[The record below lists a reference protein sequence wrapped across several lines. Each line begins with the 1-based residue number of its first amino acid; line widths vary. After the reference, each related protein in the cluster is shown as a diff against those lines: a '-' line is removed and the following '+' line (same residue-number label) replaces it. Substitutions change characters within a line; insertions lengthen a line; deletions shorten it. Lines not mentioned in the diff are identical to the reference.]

1 MAVPFCYS
9 SEVDKM
15 IEGYTTIKNIAA
27 KWGITPR
34 RVQVMCSQE
43 KIPGAVKFGRDW
55 AIPINAD
62 KPEDGRI
69 TTGEYRNWQKKG
81 EDNTMADT
89 QITILGMSG
98 AGKTCYLLGL
108 YYKMGAGLR
117 GYTITTDEDTD
128 VQLRDRYA
136 RLCDVTLDM
145 EKRFPAGTD
154 NISKYEFDLQYGY
167 NTIMSFDW
175 VDYPGGLL
183 DRKNSGNLEEYE
195 DVKKAINNSS
205 SLFICVDGSL
215 LLGDD
220 IDEKIDNVRDNCSN
234 VINTFFTEYF
244 KSNNELPP
252 TAIIVTKYDVCKDD
266 TDAEE
271 LCEIIEEAFSPFFV
285 KNDNRKIVTI
295 IPVSIGTNIMDN
307 DCSGKMKP
315 LNIHLP
321 IFMGIWFALSKKI
334 QAHVA
339 NIQKQEQT
347 NASTISSLR
356 DQKARE
362 ENKWIF
368 KSKDEVQ
375 RLARR
380 IQEAENNGKKQTQQM
395 NYMLNAM
402 ADNSDKLIR
411 ELEKYHMFISMV
423 REVLFLR
430 L

>member
-1 MAVPFCYS
+1 
-9 SEVDKM
+9 
-15 IEGYTTIKNIAA
+15 
-27 KWGITPR
+27 
-34 RVQVMCSQE
+34 
-43 KIPGAVKFGRDW
+43 
-55 AIPINAD
+55 
-62 KPEDGRI
+62 
-69 TTGEYRNWQKKG
+69 
-81 EDNTMADT
+81 MADT

-98 AGKTCYLLGL
+98 SGKTCYLLGL
-108 YYKMGAGLR
+108 YYKMGAGFR

-136 RLCDVTLDM
+136 RLCDVNLDM

-154 NISKYEFDLQYGY
+154 NISRYEFDLQYGY

-195 DVKKAINNSS
+195 DIKKSINNSS

-220 IDEKIDNVRDNCSN
+220 VDEKIDNVRDNCSN

-252 TAIIVTKYDVCKDD
+252 TAIIVTKYDICKDD

-295 IPVSIGTNIMDN
+295 IPVSIGTNIIDN

-334 QAHVA
+334 QDHVA
-339 NIQKQEQT
+339 NIQKQEKA

-368 KSKDEVQ
+368 KSNDDVQ
-375 RLARR
+375 RLARK
-380 IQEAENNGKKQTQQM
+380 IKETENSGKQQTQQL
-395 NYMLNAM
+395 NYLLNAM
-402 ADNSDKLIR
+402 ADNSNKLIR
-411 ELEKYHMFISMV
+411 ELEKIPYVYINGERSSFSEIV
-423 REVLFLR
+423 N
-430 L
+430 

>member
-1 MAVPFCYS
+1 
-9 SEVDKM
+9 
-15 IEGYTTIKNIAA
+15 
-27 KWGITPR
+27 
-34 RVQVMCSQE
+34 
-43 KIPGAVKFGRDW
+43 
-55 AIPINAD
+55 
-62 KPEDGRI
+62 
-69 TTGEYRNWQKKG
+69 
-81 EDNTMADT
+81 MADT

-108 YYKMGAGLR
+108 YYKMGSGLR
-117 GYTITTDEDTD
+117 GYTITTNEDTD

-136 RLCDVTLDM
+136 KLCDVTLEK

-154 NISKYEFDLQYGY
+154 NILKYEFDLQYGF

-215 LLGDD
+215 LVGDD
-220 IDEKIDNVRDNCSN
+220 IDEKIDKIRDKCSN

-244 KSNNELPP
+244 KSNNTLPP
-252 TAIIVTKYDVCKDD
+252 TAIIVTKYDICKDD
-266 TDAEE
+266 TDKEE
-271 LCEIIEEAFSPFFV
+271 LSDIIVEAFSPFFV
-285 KNDNRKIVTI
+285 KNDDKKIVTI
-295 IPVSIGTNIMDN
+295 IPVSIGTNIMDD

-334 QAHVA
+334 QNHVID
-339 NIQKQEQT
+339 IQKQEQA
-347 NASTISSLR
+347 NGGRISDLIE
-356 DQKARE
+356 QKARE

-368 KSKDEVQ
+368 KSSDEVQ
-375 RLARR
+375 RLARE
-380 IQEAENNGKKQTQQM
+380 IQETENKGKKQTQAM

-402 ADNSDKLIR
+402 ADNSDKLIK
-411 ELEKYHMFISMV
+411 ELEKIPYVYINGERSSFSEIMKY
-423 REVLFLR
+423 
-430 L
+430 

>member
-1 MAVPFCYS
+1 M
-9 SEVDKM
+9 SE
-15 IEGYTTIKNIAA
+15 
-27 KWGITPR
+27 
-34 RVQVMCSQE
+34 
-43 KIPGAVKFGRDW
+43 
-55 AIPINAD
+55 
-62 KPEDGRI
+62 
-69 TTGEYRNWQKKG
+69 
-81 EDNTMADT
+81 T

-128 VQLRDRYA
+128 VELRDRYS
-136 RLCDVTLDM
+136 RLCDVSLDK
-145 EKRFPAGTD
+145 EQRFPSGTD

-183 DRKNSGNLEEYE
+183 DRKNAGNLEEYE
-195 DVKKAINNSS
+195 DIKRAIQNSS

-220 IDEKIDNVRDNCSN
+220 VEEKIDRVRDKCSN
-234 VINTFFTEYF
+234 VINTFFSEYF
-244 KSNNELPP
+244 KSNNVLPP
-252 TAIIVTKYDVCKDD
+252 TAIIVTKYDICKND

-285 KNDNRKIVTI
+285 KNENKKFVTI
-295 IPVSIGTNIMDN
+295 IPVSIGINIMDD

-334 QAHVA
+334 QTHVSK
-339 NIQKQEQT
+339 IQEHEI
-347 NASTISSLR
+347 NSTKEINSLR
-356 DQKARE
+356 NLKAKE

-368 KSKDEVQ
+368 TSKSEVS

-380 IQEAENNGKKQTQQM
+380 IQDAERNGQEQSKEMKF
-395 NYMLNAM
+395 MLNVM
-402 ADNSDKLIR
+402 ADNSDKLIK
-411 ELEKYHMFISMV
+411 ELEKIPYVYINGERGSFSDIV
-423 REVLFLR
+423 KE
-430 L
+430 

>member
-1 MAVPFCYS
+1 
-9 SEVDKM
+9 M
-15 IEGYTTIKNIAA
+15 IAGYTTIKNIAE

-55 AIPINAD
+55 AIPINAE

-69 TTGEYRNWQKKG
+69 TTGEYRNWRKKG
-81 EDNTMADT
+81 ENNTMADT

-195 DVKKAINNSS
+195 DVKKAINKSS

-220 IDEKIDNVRDNCSN
+220 IEEKIDNVRDNCSN

-295 IPVSIGTNIMDN
+295 IPVSIGINIMDN

-334 QAHVA
+334 QAHA
-339 NIQKQEQT
+339 DNIQKRKQT
-347 NASTISSLR
+347 NDSIISSLR
-356 DQKARE
+356 DQKALE

-380 IQEAENNGKKQTQQM
+380 IQEAENNGEKQTQQM

-402 ADNSDKLIR
+402 AYNSDKLIR
-411 ELEKYHMFISMV
+411 ELEKIPYVYINGERSSFSEIVKEGLH
-423 REVLFLR
+423 
-430 L
+430 

>member
-1 MAVPFCYS
+1 
-9 SEVDKM
+9 
-15 IEGYTTIKNIAA
+15 
-27 KWGITPR
+27 
-34 RVQVMCSQE
+34 
-43 KIPGAVKFGRDW
+43 
-55 AIPINAD
+55 
-62 KPEDGRI
+62 
-69 TTGEYRNWQKKG
+69 
-81 EDNTMADT
+81 MADT

-108 YYKMGAGLR
+108 YYKMGAGMR

-136 RLCDVTLDM
+136 KLCDVTLEK

-154 NISKYEFDLQYGY
+154 NILKYEFDLQYGY

-215 LLGDD
+215 LVGDD
-220 IDEKIDNVRDNCSN
+220 IDEKIDNVRDKCSN

-244 KSNNELPP
+244 KSNNTLPP
-252 TAIIVTKYDVCKDD
+252 TAIIVTKYDICKDD
-266 TDAEE
+266 TDEEE
-271 LCEIIEEAFSPFFV
+271 LSEIIEEAFSPFFV
-285 KNDNRKIVTI
+285 KNDDKKIVTI
-295 IPVSIGTNIMDN
+295 IPVSIGTNIMDD

-334 QAHVA
+334 QNHVKD
-339 NIQKQEQT
+339 IQKQEQV
-347 NASTISSLR
+347 NDGRISDLR

-368 KSKDEVQ
+368 KSRDEVQ
-375 RLARR
+375 RLARA
-380 IQEAENNGKKQTQQM
+380 IQEAENKGKKQTQTM

-402 ADNSDKLIR
+402 ADNSDKLIK
-411 ELEKYHMFISMV
+411 ELEKIPYVYINGERSSFSEIMKY
-423 REVLFLR
+423 
-430 L
+430 

>member
-1 MAVPFCYS
+1 MKDKRKMAIRGSLIIPLIRISYR
-9 SEVDKM
+9 
-15 IEGYTTIKNIAA
+15 IEGLSLVSI
-27 KWGITPR
+27 GID
-34 RVQVMCSQE
+34 E
-43 KIPGAVKFGRDW
+43 
-55 AIPINAD
+55 
-62 KPEDGRI
+62 
-69 TTGEYRNWQKKG
+69 KG
-81 EDNTMADT
+81 EENIMADT

-98 AGKTCYLLGL
+98 SGKTCYLLGL

-136 RLCDVTLDM
+136 RLCDINLDM

-167 NTIMSFDW
+167 NTIMSFNW
-175 VDYPGGLL
+175 LDYPGGLL
-183 DRKNSGNLEEYE
+183 CRKNSGNLEEYE
-195 DVKKAINNSS
+195 NVKKAINNSS

-307 DCSGKMKP
+307 DYSGKMKP

-334 QAHVA
+334 QVHVA
-339 NIQKQEQT
+339 KIKKQEET
-347 NASTISSLR
+347 NASAVSLLR

-362 ENKWIF
+362 ENKWF
-368 KSKDEVQ
+368 LKSKDEVKS
-375 RLARR
+375 LAKK
-380 IQEAENNGKKQTQQM
+380 IQEAENNGKQRTQQM
-395 NYMLNAM
+395 NYMLNVM
-402 ADNSDKLIR
+402 ADNSDKLTR
-411 ELEKYHMFISMV
+411 ELEKIPYVYINGERSSFSEIV
-423 REVLFLR
+423 K
-430 L
+430 

>member
-1 MAVPFCYS
+1 
-9 SEVDKM
+9 
-15 IEGYTTIKNIAA
+15 
-27 KWGITPR
+27 
-34 RVQVMCSQE
+34 
-43 KIPGAVKFGRDW
+43 
-55 AIPINAD
+55 
-62 KPEDGRI
+62 
-69 TTGEYRNWQKKG
+69 
-81 EDNTMADT
+81 MADT

-98 AGKTCYLLGL
+98 SGKTCYLLGL
-108 YYKMGAGLR
+108 YYKMGAGLK

-136 RLCDVTLDM
+136 RLCDVTLDR

-195 DVKKAINNSS
+195 NIKKAINNSS

-220 IDEKIDNVRDNCSN
+220 VDEKIDNIRDNCSN

-266 TDAEE
+266 TNEEE

-285 KNDNRKIVTI
+285 KNDNEKIVTI
-295 IPVSIGTNIMDN
+295 IPVSIGVNIMD
-307 DCSGKMKP
+307 DDYSGKMKP

-321 IFMGIWFALSKKI
+321 IFMGIWFTLSKKI
-334 QAHVA
+334 QEQED
-339 NIQKQEQT
+339 NIQKQEQK
-347 NASTISSLR
+347 NEFYISLLR
-356 DQKARE
+356 DQKAQE
-362 ENKWIF
+362 ENKWFF
-368 KSKDEVQ
+368 KRQDEIE
-375 RLARR
+375 RLARKIKEVESEGR
-380 IQEAENNGKKQTQQM
+380 QQTKQM
-395 NYMLNAM
+395 EYMLNAM
-402 ADNSDKLIR
+402 LDNSDKLIR
-411 ELEKYHMFISMV
+411 ELEKIPYVYINGKKSSFSDII
-423 REVLFLR
+423 E
-430 L
+430 

>member
-1 MAVPFCYS
+1 MVNDY
-9 SEVDKM
+9 
-15 IEGYTTIKNIAA
+15 YTIKEAA
-27 KWGITPR
+27 KKWGLTER
-34 RVQVMCSQE
+34 WVRTLCSQGR
-43 KIPGAVKFGRDW
+43 IPGVVQFGRVW
-55 AIPINAD
+55 AIPQNAS

-69 TTGEYRNWQKKG
+69 TTGEYINWRKKG
-81 EDNTMADT
+81 EENTMADT

-136 RLCDVTLDM
+136 KLCDVTLNK
-145 EKRFPAGTD
+145 EQRFPAGTD
-154 NISKYEFDLQYGY
+154 NISRYEFDLQYGY

-183 DRKNSGNLEEYE
+183 DRKNAGNLEEYE
-195 DVKKAINNSS
+195 NVKNSINKSS

-220 IDEKIDNVRDNCSN
+220 IDEKIDNVRDKCSN

-244 KSNNELPP
+244 KSNNALPP

-266 TDAEE
+266 TDEEE

-285 KNDNRKIVTI
+285 KNNNEKIVTI
-295 IPVSIGTNIMDN
+295 IPVSIGTNIMDD

-334 QAHVA
+334 QKHVKE
-339 NIQKQEQT
+339 IEKQAQT
-347 NASTISSLR
+347 NNGEVSILR
-356 DQKARE
+356 DMKARE

-375 RLARR
+375 KLAKR
-380 IQEAENNGKKQTQQM
+380 IQDAESKGKKQVETM
-395 NYMLNAM
+395 NYMLNVM
-402 ADNSDKLIR
+402 ADNSDKLIK
-411 ELEKYHMFISMV
+411 ELQKIPYVYINGERGSFSDIIK
-423 REVLFLR
+423 
-430 L
+430 